1 MTEKTPV
8 ERAEELRQVD
18 RRYLVFYLRV
28 FDGMSSK
35 ILGHLVD
42 ISENGLQV
50 IGDSPVEINLNYRL
64 RMRLPTLMKDRN
76 EIVFSATSRW
86 CKVDSNP
93 DFYVSGFQ
101 MHDLPLQKTELIK
114 NLIRDFGYM
123 GFVDS
128 YPTK

>member
-1 MTEKTPV
+1 MTGKTPA
-8 ERAEELRQVD
+8 ERTEELRQVD

-42 ISENGLQV
+42 LSENGLQV
-50 IGDSPVEINLNYRL
+50 IGDSPVEINENYRL
-64 RMRLPTLMKDRN
+64 RMRLPTLMKDRD
-76 EIVFSATSRW
+76 EIVFNATSRW
-86 CKVDSNP
+86 CKTDSNP
-93 DFYVSGFQ
+93 DFFISGFQ
-101 MHDLPLQKTELIK
+101 MHDLPVQKTELIK

-128 YPTK
+128 YPKK